1 MGESRIINRFLPEV
15 SLRITGGYILPKTFG
30 FIFDNDSYKK
40 CIFRIL
46 ARNLYYYFP

>member
-1 MGESRIINRFLPEV
+1 MGGSRIVNRSQLEV
-15 SLRITGGYILPKTFG
+15 SLRIIGGYILAKTFG

-40 CIFRIL
+40 CIFRLL